1 MNRFK
6 VQWEKYIEIMDKI
19 GRSIQSVQ
27 KDYDQLIG
35 TRKKQ
40 LEKPLKE
47 IDEISKNIG
56 DKQLS

>member
-1 MNRFK
+1 MEQKATEVMNLMNRFK

-40 LEKPLKE
+40 L
-47 IDEISKNIG
+47 DMVH
-56 DKQLS
+56 